1 MRNLIGSLPSQI
13 IREMIAAGYLLHG
26 SEANIQPASLDLSI
40 TDTVYRMKGTFLPRP
55 GEKIDDFFSKG
66 ALYKASLDYP
76 LELNGIYLIKLREKC
91 NLPEDIYAY
100 TNNKSTTG
108 RINLQTRLIANGV
121 SQFDHIPKGYKGDI
135 WLEVVPKSFPI
146 KLHAG
151 AKLNQI
157 RFFNG
162 DTRLNRLELEM
173 IYDQYQILFNKNG
186 SPVPKQ
192 ERYFM
197 DNGIT
202 MTVDLDS
209 EIAGYKCIPSTNK
222 YLDFKKEEE
231 LNPTDFFEPITR
243 PKTGELYLKRDEFYI
258 LFTKE
263 YLRVPPTFA
272 GEMVAY
278 DPSKGEYRSHY
289 AGFFDPGFG
298 YGKDGSVK
306 GRPGVLEVFT
316 HDNDF
321 ILRDEQPICK
331 MVFEKVLE
339 IPDII
344 YGTDSA
350 GSHYSAQ
357 LGPKLSRHFNMK
369 QYESIYQK
377 AR

>member
-258 LFTKE
+258 QPPCFGTGDWFKEIRWVELLLFFEIKIFV
-263 YLRVPPTFA
+263 RGGNAFIA
-272 GEMVAY
+272 GN
-278 DPSKGEYRSHY
+278 
-289 AGFFDPGFG
+289 
-298 YGKDGSVK
+298 
-306 GRPGVLEVFT
+306 FT
-316 HDNDF
+316 VQINRHGNA
-321 ILRDEQPICK
+321 I
-331 MVFEKVLE
+331 VHE
-339 IPDII
+339 IPLLF
-344 YGTDSA
+344 GNRRTVFV
-350 GSHYSAQ
+350 
-357 LGPKLSRHFNMK
+357 K
-369 QYESIYQK
+369 
-377 AR
+377 